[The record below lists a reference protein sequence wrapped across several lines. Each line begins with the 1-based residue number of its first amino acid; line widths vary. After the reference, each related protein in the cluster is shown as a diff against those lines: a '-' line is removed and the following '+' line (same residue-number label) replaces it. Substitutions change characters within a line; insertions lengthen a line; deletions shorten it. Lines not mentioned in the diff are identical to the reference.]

1 MSAGAAASI
10 SVNGVAVDAAQSPTR
25 ELAAIRELLRQRAVE
40 LGLIA
45 EGASSETIAAGIEAL
60 LEREVVFPQPTEAEC
75 RRFYEAHPAL
85 SRAGDLVV
93 VRHILFQVLAG
104 SPLERIRSHAEETL
118 ARLIASPD
126 DFAECARTLSN
137 CPSGKEGGCLGQI
150 GRGETVPELDQALFA
165 GSGTGILR
173 QLVRTRHGLHIV
185 AIDRRVEGR
194 ALPFDTVRELIA
206 QRLAQRVE
214 AVALRQYVRVL
225 SGSASVQGADLDAV
239 AAPLVQ

>member
-1 MSAGAAASI
+1 MSAATPI
-10 SVNGVAVDAAQSPTR
+10 TVNGVAVDAGESPTR

-40 LGLIA
+40 LGLFA
-45 EGASSETIAAGIEAL
+45 DGASSETIAAGIEAL
-60 LEREVVFPQPTEAEC
+60 LEREVIFPQPTEAEC
-75 RRFYEAHPAL
+75 RRFYAAHPAL
-85 SRAGDLVV
+85 FRAGDLVV

-104 SPLERIRSHAEETL
+104 SPLDRIRSHAEATL

-137 CPSGKEGGCLGQI
+137 CPSGKEGGSLGQI

-165 GSGTGILR
+165 GSETGILR

-185 AIDRRVEGR
+185 SIDRRVEGR
-194 ALPFDTVRELIA
+194 LLSFDTVAEAIA

-214 AVALRQYVRVL
+214 RQAIRQYVRVL
-225 SGSASVQGADLDAV
+225 SGSASLQGVDLDAV
-239 AAPLVQ
+239 QTPLVQ